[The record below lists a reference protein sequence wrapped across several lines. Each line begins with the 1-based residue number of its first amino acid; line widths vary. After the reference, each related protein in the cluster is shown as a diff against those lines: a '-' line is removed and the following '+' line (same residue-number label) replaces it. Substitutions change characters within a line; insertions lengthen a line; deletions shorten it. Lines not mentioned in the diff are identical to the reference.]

1 VVVNSRFKG
10 DSVRIYLEMSEVWS
24 VITDDSVINSILDLS
39 LEMLTSPSGA
49 GVDVMD
55 RIREICE
62 TSGSLKSNHVK
73 IAVNESSKA
82 FEAGMMN
89 GWSSQ
94 LLSTNLVSEYEMPE
108 LVAKLATKKWAANR
122 GRITMSSLSKTLKA
136 NQLVDMD
143 WSFGVT
149 ASNDS
154 YDEIGKT
161 FLQLKLTFDRD
172 VGVHGR
178 FMFLELTVDQ
188 FFQFL
193 SSLEKCK
200 QYLEVCVATK

>member
-1 VVVNSRFKG
+1 
-10 DSVRIYLEMSEVWS
+10 MSEVWS
-24 VITDDSVINSILDLS
+24 VINDDAVINHILDLS
-39 LEMLTSPSGA
+39 LEMLVSPSGDL
-49 GVDVMD
+49 DVMD

-62 TSGSLKSNHVK
+62 ADGGGLKSNHVK

-94 LLSTNLVSEYEMPE
+94 LLSTNLASEYEMPE
-108 LVAKLATKKWAANR
+108 QVVKLAAKKWAANR
-122 GRITMSSLSKTLKA
+122 GRITISSLSKTLKA

-193 SSLEKCK
+193 ASLEKCK
-200 QYLEVCVATK
+200 QYLELSVPTTK